1 MTETRARSPG
11 WARWA
16 DHLPSAVRHVLLAV
30 VGVTSY
36 AVRRFYRD
44 NCLQAVGSLTYTSLL
59 AVVPL
64 LTVGFAIFQAFPAFQ
79 TLRAEAEMLLLQN
92 LVPQVGENLTDR
104 LQQFVSNAGA
114 MTGVGVL
121 GLAVTSILLFFSIEG
136 AYNAI
141 WRSRERHSVLVRVLS
156 FWAVLTMAPLLL
168 GVSLSLSSIA
178 VSYLG
183 AEGSVVVELVR
194 RVLPGILES
203 AFFGLTYLAIPT
215 RPVRWQDA
223 LVGGVVAGAAME
235 AAKVGFAVYIGQVHT
250 YTTIYGALSVL
261 PTVLLWLYLVWCLIL
276 FGAEVTAA
284 LPEWR
289 SGRITELGPAGLS
302 PAQRLV
308 VALAILRELML
319 AAREGHALKRAD
331 VISRVPVGAVAVDGM
346 LEQLCAANW
355 TIRTADGAWVATRDP
370 HESTLSDLYLALDFG
385 MWGDLLSVGHLQA
398 PWQAKV
404 HAIFERARRDAGAL
418 MDTPLAKLLAPQG
431 ESETGEPIPE
441 EPVSAEPPSM
451 AARKRAGGPPPGR

>member
-1 MTETRARSPG
+1 MIDTQTPSMLWRRLTD
-11 WARWA
+11 R
-16 DHLPSAVRHVLLAV
+16 LPEAVRHFILAAA
-30 VGVTSY
+30 GVTRY

-79 TLRAEAEMLLLQN
+79 TLRAEAEMLLLEN
-92 LVPQVGENLTDR
+92 LVPQVGENLNDR
-104 LQQFVSNAGA
+104 LREFISNAGT

-141 WRSRERHSVLVRVLS
+141 WRSRERHSVLVRLLS

-168 GVSLSLSSIA
+168 GVSLSLSSVA

-194 RVLPGILES
+194 RVLPGILETL
-203 AFFGLTYLAIPT
+203 FFGLTYLAIPT

-223 LVGGVVAGAAME
+223 MIGGLVAGSAME
-235 AAKVGFAVYIGQVHT
+235 ISKVGFALYISQVHT

-289 SGRITELGPAGLS
+289 SGRITELGPTGLS
-302 PAQRLV
+302 PAQRLI

-319 AAREGHALKRAD
+319 AAREGRVLKRAD
-331 VISRVPVGAVAVDGM
+331 VIARVPVGAVAVDGM

-355 TIRTADGAWVATRDP
+355 TIRTADGAWVATRDL
-370 HESTLSDLYLALDFG
+370 HEASLSDLYQALDFG

-398 PWQAKV
+398 PWQREV
-404 HAIFERARRDAGAL
+404 HAIFDTARRQAGQL
-418 MDTPLAKLLAPQG
+418 MGAPLSDLLAP
-431 ESETGEPIPE
+431 ESGHDHAHDHAA
-441 EPVSAEPPSM
+441 AEDRIRLAGTPP
-451 AARKRAGGPPPGR
+451 AR

>member
-1 MTETRARSPG
+1 MTEMRTQSTA
-11 WARWA
+11 WARLT
-16 DHLPSAVRHVLLAV
+16 DRLPQSVQHFILAF

-64 LTVGFAIFQAFPAFQ
+64 FTVGFAIFQAFPAFQ
-79 TLRAEAEMLLLQN
+79 KLRAEAEMLLLEN
-92 LVPQVGENLTDR
+92 LVPQVGENLNDR
-104 LQQFVSNAGA
+104 LHEFVSNAGT

-168 GVSLSLSSIA
+168 GVSLSLSSVA

-194 RVLPGILES
+194 RVLPGLLET

-223 LVGGVVAGAAME
+223 LVGGVVAGVAME
-235 AAKVGFAVYIGQVHT
+235 VAKVGFALYIGQVHT

-289 SGRITELGPAGLS
+289 SGRITEMGPAGLS

-319 AAREGHALKRAD
+319 AARDGHALKRAD
-331 VISRVPVGAVAVDGM
+331 VIARVPVGAVAVDGM

-355 TIRTADGAWVATRDP
+355 TIRTADGAWVATRDL
-370 HESTLSDLYLALDFG
+370 HDATLSDLYLALDFG

-398 PWQAKV
+398 PWQRKV
-404 HAIFERARRDAGAL
+404 HGIFQQVRHDAGAA
-418 MDTPLAKLLAPQG
+418 METPLADLLASDAGP
-431 ESETGEPIPE
+431 
-441 EPVSAEPPSM
+441 AEPGTTEPGTAQL
-451 AARKRAGGPPPGR
+451 AAEERMRVAAQPPGR